1 MKTRWTVLLL
11 AVASCAKSIDG
22 PTPTVTAARSQRDQT
37 TAPAYLCNAQGD
49 TTDGWLIDALGDAF
63 APLVTDVLS
72 GTPAVQMPEV
82 ALAGPASYQLPKAWV
97 RFDTRNRMPLAMRT
111 ADTALDP
118 VTLAPGDYSLTITNP
133 GGRAGTLANAVRVV
147 PPPVISSVSLS
158 SPSGGA
164 PGTRL
169 CADSA
174 QTLVITGA
182 NFRTDLK
189 PDVQVGPHLFSGAS
203 ITALAA
209 GTVSVSI
216 PANTFTAAETSAAG
230 TNYTVTLTNPDGCR
244 APYGG
249 TLSVLVTAYPTCK
262 ALGALSVTP
271 RFGYQLRDTP
281 ITLTNTFN
289 APATQPFSGALPKIS
304 ILAPLASGGP
314 ALAIP
319 LRSVAFVDQH
329 TVTAVVPVC
338 SGTSFGARSGATPS
352 DCPGLAPGGPYDLLV
367 VDPISGQGLLT
378 AAFTVVASPPPVIS
392 SLSPA
397 SITTGGGAVVV
408 AGAQFDATSSVL
420 LGTPVAGGVEFCPVA
435 VGARAGTTSLTATV
449 PGALG
454 PAGCYVE
461 DAAGNHTAAAAGF
474 SLGID
479 QFLVRVQHGSDL
491 SFTDYA
497 ALVVTGSAFN
507 PVDRGVASSTLV
519 TARGQAGAGVA
530 FDDLGQPYFYVAGG
544 STTGADALAS
554 VEVAPVG
561 LFGDLGGV
569 CAGASCKF
577 RVLDRTPLP
586 AARAGLQLVARS
598 VGGAV
603 GTSYLYAIGGRTAAP
618 ANLNEVWRA
627 QVLRSQD
634 APTMRQVTSAVRL
647 SGGPGAGT
655 WYYKVAALFPVGSPL
670 NAAGAE
676 SLPSDEESIQ
686 LNDLESGV
694 VKFGCVAGATKY
706 RIYRSDA
713 AQAVSNA
720 EAALADVAAACT
732 GTAPGL
738 MSFTDDGSV
747 TPDPA
752 KRPLPAG
759 ALGAWVNTGVT
770 LGTARFDHQARV
782 VPGATSDI
790 VVLGGCTSA
799 SGTGCAA
806 STNSIEK
813 LSFTSGT
820 DLDPAQAATAGSGL
834 TARDRFGVGIAT
846 AGNANVSAGKAF
858 LLVFGGETNG
868 AEISGN
874 ATIQAADLATLA
886 FSNSTGAPQNI
897 GVGGWADVVSNQG
910 FSEATRTNNHT
921 LFSKSGSLGAGPFSL
936 ASDFN
941 LNLNAGVPP
950 YSQGGTRFLPGEQL
964 FRAFVYVAAG
974 FTADNAFTPTN
985 TVERFVY

>member
-1 MKTRWTVLLL
+1 MKTRWIVPLL
-11 AVASCAKSIDG
+11 AVVSCAKTIEG
-22 PTPTVTAARSQRDQT
+22 PTPAVTAARSQRDQT

-49 TTDGWLIDALGDAF
+49 SADGWLIDALGDAF
-63 APLVTDVLS
+63 APLVTNVLS

-82 ALAGPASYQLPKAWV
+82 SLGGPATYQLPKAWV

-111 ADTALDP
+111 ADSPVDA
-118 VTLAPGDYSLTITNP
+118 VTLAPGDYSLTVTNP

-147 PPPVISSVSLS
+147 PPPSISGVALS

-164 PGTRL
+164 PGPKL

-182 NFRTDLK
+182 NFRTDL
-189 PDVQVGPHLFSGAS
+189 PPQVQVGPHLFSGAS

-209 GTVSVSI
+209 GTLSVSI
-216 PANTFTAAETSAAG
+216 LANTFTAAETSAAG
-230 TNYTVTLTNPDGCR
+230 TNYPVTLTNPDGCR
-244 APYGG
+244 APFGPAPA
-249 TLSVLVTAYPTCK
+249 VQVTAYSTCK
-262 ALGALSVTP
+262 ALGTLSVTP

-304 ILAPLASGGP
+304 IVAPLASGG
-314 ALAIP
+314 AAVAIP

-338 SGTSFGARSGATPS
+338 SGTSFGARSGATPA
-352 DCPGLAPGGPYDLLV
+352 DCPGLAPGGPYDLQV
-367 VDPISGQGLLT
+367 TDPISGKGLLT

-408 AGAQFDATSSVL
+408 TGAQFDATSSVL
-420 LGTPVAGGVEFCPVA
+420 LGTPVAGGVEFCPVTVSA
-435 VGARAGTTSLTATV
+435 RTGATSLTAAV
-449 PGALG
+449 PGSLG

-461 DAAGNHTAAAAGF
+461 DAAGNHTSAAVGF
-474 SLGID
+474 SLAID

-497 ALVVTGSAFN
+497 ALVVTGSSFN

-519 TARGQAGAGVA
+519 TARGQAGAVVA
-530 FDDLGQPYFYVAGG
+530 FDDLGQPYLYVVGG
-544 STTGADALAS
+544 STNGANALDT

-569 CAGASCKF
+569 CTGTACKF

-586 AARAGLQLVARS
+586 SARAGLQLVARS
-598 VGGAV
+598 VGGVV
-603 GTSYLYAIGGRTAAP
+603 GTSYLYAVGGRTAAP
-618 ANLNEVWRA
+618 ANLGEVWRA

-634 APTMRQVTSAVRL
+634 APTMRQVTSAVRV

-655 WYYKVAALFPVGSPL
+655 WYYKIAALFPVGSPL

-676 SLPSDEESIQ
+676 SLASDEESIA
-686 LNDLESGV
+686 LNDLQSAV
-694 VKFGCVAGATKY
+694 VRFGCVAGATKY

-720 EAALADVAAACT
+720 EAALADVAANCL

-747 TPDPA
+747 APDA
-752 KRPLPAG
+752 SRRPLPAG

-806 STNSIEK
+806 STNAIEK
-813 LSFTSGT
+813 LAFTAGT
-820 DLDPAQAATAGSGL
+820 DLDPAQVATAGSGL

-846 AGNANVSAGKAF
+846 AGNSNASAGKAF

-868 AEISGN
+868 SEISGN
-874 ATIQAADLATLA
+874 ATVQAADLSTLA
-886 FSNSTGAPQNI
+886 FSNTTGAPQNL
-897 GVGGWADVVSNQG
+897 GVGGWADIVSNQA
-910 FSEATRTNNHT
+910 FSEATRANNHS
-921 LFSKSGSLGAGPFSL
+921 LFSKSGSLGAGPFSQS
-936 ASDFN
+936 ADFN

-974 FTADNAFTPTN
+974 FAADNTFTPTA